1 MHTNCFG
8 EVLLEL
14 MPTQPA
20 FTIHHQ
26 PIIISCLRVSSIE
39 LHSTP
44 TQNDEFEQ
52 VAKIMFESSLVSS

>member
-1 MHTNCFG
+1 MCTIDFG

-26 PIIISCLRVSSIE
+26 SIIISCLRVSSIE
-39 LHSTP
+39 LHKTP

-52 VAKIMFESSLVSS
+52 VAKYLKAV

>member
-1 MHTNCFG
+1 
-8 EVLLEL
+8 

-26 PIIISCLRVSSIE
+26 PIIISCLRVSSILSQFQAE
-39 LHSTP
+39 LHKTP

-52 VAKIMFESSLVSS
+52 VA